1 MLCYLL
7 LLVSHQRHHHVLF
20 SVLGSNFRFLT
31 FIHHITCSAQHVLTC
46 TPVVARIFDGYS
58 SCSVKALVNISKSD
72 HLITRPCCCITDGK
86 HCSEG
91 LETCCKNSAASP
103 VCYPGENRQAGWMDG
118 WIRTMVGLGLG
129 EWVGPTWV
137 GGTMATVFKKK
148 VKEQTWQFWIIKKLF
163 QGRQLSTSS
172 YEFIKTDLAGTEN
185 RWNTLNLEMTKLPVR
200 VRIHPPIRAWLW
212 MLGDNFE
219 SKLDK
224 NELSPIPSK
233 FKRNRIYVC
242 M

>member
-1 MLCYLL
+1 M
-7 LLVSHQRHHHVLF
+7 
-20 SVLGSNFRFLT
+20 
-31 FIHHITCSAQHVLTC
+31 
-46 TPVVARIFDGYS
+46 ARIFDGYS

-148 VKEQTWQFWIIKKLF
+148 VKEQTWQFWIIKNCSREGSSPQAAMNLSRQTWLALKTGETLWISKAKL
-163 QGRQLSTSS
+163 RLLSW
-172 YEFIKTDLAGTEN
+172 D
-185 RWNTLNLEMTKLPVR
+185 
-200 VRIHPPIRAWLW
+200 IRA
-212 MLGDNFE
+212 
-219 SKLDK
+219 
-224 NELSPIPSK
+224 IP
-233 FKRNRIYVC
+233 YVNKIC
-242 M
+242 

>member
-7 LLVSHQRHHHVLF
+7 LLVSYQRHHHVLF

-46 TPVVARIFDGYS
+46 KPVVARIFDGYS

-103 VCYPGENRQAGWMDG
+103 VCYPGENRQDGWMNSHYG
-118 WIRTMVGLGLG
+118 
-129 EWVGPTWV
+129 WVGFRGVGWPNLGWV
-137 GGTMATVFKKK
+137 GDLGGGL
-148 VKEQTWQFWIIKKLF
+148 W
-163 QGRQLSTSS
+163 RQSTKIS
-172 YEFIKTDLAGTEN
+172 KRT
-185 RWNTLNLEMTKLPVR
+185 NLT
-200 VRIHPPIRAWLW
+200 IQI
-212 MLGDNFE
+212 F
-219 SKLDK
+219 
-224 NELSPIPSK
+224 
-233 FKRNRIYVC
+233 
-242 M
+242 